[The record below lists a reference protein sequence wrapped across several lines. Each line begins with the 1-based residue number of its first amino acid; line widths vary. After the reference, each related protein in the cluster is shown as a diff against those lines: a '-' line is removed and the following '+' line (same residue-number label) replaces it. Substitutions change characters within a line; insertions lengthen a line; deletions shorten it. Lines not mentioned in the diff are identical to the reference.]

1 MTRIITFAATTL
13 LLPQLAFAQTVVVDP
28 QLLAIARQSQLV
40 QQQTLAVLDK
50 IEAIEQS
57 LLTLP
62 QADAALTYAAR
73 QSEAHAAGVTAKT
86 AAR

>member
-1 MTRIITFAATTL
+1 MTRIITIAAAAL

-28 QLLAIARQSQLV
+28 QLLAIARQSL
-40 QQQTLAVLDK
+40 QQRPLAVLDK

-57 LLTLP
+57 LLTRP
-62 QADAALTYAAR
+62 QADAALTFAAR
-73 QSEAHAAGVTAKT
+73 QSEAHAADVTAKT